1 MKEDQTLPER
11 IQALINRTDLVEADL
26 QRNNLEIIQER
37 ITNMNMN
44 TSNLK
49 TMVMERMERS
59 ISQLSTE
66 DENLESK
73 MKKEFETIK
82 NDIWK

>member
-1 MKEDQTLPER
+1 
-11 IQALINRTDLVEADL
+11 
-26 QRNNLEIIQER
+26 
-37 ITNMNMN
+37 MNMN